1 MINKFKTE
9 QIFKL
14 STKNIDKLKKYIV
27 SKCSHLNL
35 EDAINNI
42 IFCPFCNSLC
52 FEETSDNPKLYKCH
66 KCTKTFNIFDIVSF
80 YLKLENVYLKFTP
93 IYNHKL
99 QNKYCNI
106 NNIVHFGL
114 KHQILQLSQIFK
126 NNHISNISIN
136 TKKDLPYNY
145 KYKKPKKDLIITI
158 NGGIY
163 KNKVSISE
171 FSKKSMPSTR
181 SPRQFD
187 TDKKV
192 KQEYISEYKK
202 LKNDLKLI
210 FSKFTEDEYPKLTD
224 IKYKRIRKL
233 KDTEYNFTHMVVYE
247 MAIRNENVK
256 TLFRLTSY
264 LKYISNNRN
273 QEAIHRLFR
282 SYICLKDHNT
292 CVKLQFDVIKSLIYE
307 YEQELITTYMVYPS
321 YYKHKAKEEN
331 MYIVK
336 NILNNEPTKPKKFH
350 SNTKYIDGITISQA
364 STDSEDGYNINIINL
379 NHKTNIIDNN
389 EALVSL
395 NLNLSLEELTKQIEH
410 IKNTLY
416 KDSSQPSEHL
426 LSLLALKGNNVKKAT
441 KHTGYPEKLNI
452 KTMVYL
458 FFIYDYVTFYIKKY
472 TVLNSEE
479 QETENSVDTRIK
491 KAVQSLNQSSNIKY
505 TTKTIKR
512 YYESMR
518 NYIEECE
525 YKVLLSGVNI
535 T

>member
-1 MINKFKTE
+1 
-9 QIFKL
+9 
-14 STKNIDKLKKYIV
+14 
-27 SKCSHLNL
+27 
-35 EDAINNI
+35 
-42 IFCPFCNSLC
+42 
-52 FEETSDNPKLYKCH
+52 
-66 KCTKTFNIFDIVSF
+66 
-80 YLKLENVYLKFTP
+80 
-93 IYNHKL
+93 
-99 QNKYCNI
+99 
-106 NNIVHFGL
+106 
-114 KHQILQLSQIFK
+114 
-126 NNHISNISIN
+126 
-136 TKKDLPYNY
+136 
-145 KYKKPKKDLIITI
+145 
-158 NGGIY
+158 
-163 KNKVSISE
+163 
-171 FSKKSMPSTR
+171 
-181 SPRQFD
+181 
-187 TDKKV
+187 
-192 KQEYISEYKK
+192 
-202 LKNDLKLI
+202 
-210 FSKFTEDEYPKLTD
+210 
-224 IKYKRIRKL
+224 
-233 KDTEYNFTHMVVYE
+233 
-247 MAIRNENVK
+247 
-256 TLFRLTSY
+256 
-264 LKYISNNRN
+264 
-273 QEAIHRLFR
+273 
-282 SYICLKDHNT
+282 
-292 CVKLQFDVIKSLIYE
+292 
-307 YEQELITTYMVYPS
+307 MVYPS

-336 NILNNEPTKPKKFH
+336 NILNNESTKSNKFH

-364 STDSEDGYNINIINL
+364 STDSDNGYNINIINL

-472 TVLNSEE
+472 TVLNGEE